1 MNFLGNI
8 LRDDPSSALS
18 NIFLILFFFILI
30 VVSFGFYYDYVKNK
44 KNEKKISILERAIK
58 DLIEEFRSFE
68 LLLSDQK
75 KILQEYKYTLEK
87 LEQET
92 SRLADSSKEDST
104 ITTAIKMASEGK
116 TLQEISDLTGMA
128 TEEIEPI
135 IKFHGK

>member
-1 MNFLGNI
+1 MNILGNI
-8 LRDDPSSALS
+8 LKEDPSSALT
-18 NIFLILFFFILI
+18 NVFLVFFIFILI
-30 VVSFGFYYDYVKNK
+30 TVSLDFYYDYMKNK

-104 ITTAIKMASEGK
+104 ITTAIKMAGEGK
-116 TLQEISDLTGMA
+116 TLQEISDFTGIA

>member
-1 MNFLGNI
+1 MNILGNI
-8 LRDDPSSALS
+8 LKEDPSSALT
-18 NIFLILFFFILI
+18 NVFLVFFIFILI
-30 VVSFGFYYDYVKNK
+30 IVSLAFYYDYKKNK
-44 KNEKKISILERAIK
+44 TNEKKISILERAIK

-104 ITTAIKMASEGK
+104 ITKAIKMASEGK

>member
-1 MNFLGNI
+1 MNIFGNI
-8 LRDDPSSALS
+8 LKEDPSSALT
-18 NIFLILFFFILI
+18 NVFLVFFIFILI
-30 VVSFGFYYDYVKNK
+30 TVSLAFYYDYMKNK

-104 ITTAIKMASEGK
+104 ITTAIKMAGEGK
-116 TLQEISDLTGMA
+116 TLQEISEFTGMA

>member
-1 MNFLGNI
+1 MNI
-8 LRDDPSSALS
+8 LANILKEDPSSALT
-18 NIFLILFFFILI
+18 NVFLVFFIFILI
-30 VVSFGFYYDYVKNK
+30 TVSLAFYYDYMKNK

-104 ITTAIKMASEGK
+104 ITTAIKMAGEGK
-116 TLQEISDLTGMA
+116 TLQEISDFTGMA

>member
-1 MNFLGNI
+1 MNILGNI
-8 LRDDPSSALS
+8 LKEDPSSALT
-18 NIFLILFFFILI
+18 NVFLVFFTFILI
-30 VVSFGFYYDYVKNK
+30 IVSLAFYYDYMKNK

-104 ITTAIKMASEGK
+104 ITTAIKMAGEGK
-116 TLQEISDLTGMA
+116 TLQEISDFTGMA

>member
-1 MNFLGNI
+1 MNILGNI
-8 LRDDPSSALS
+8 LKEGSYSALT
-18 NIFLILFFFILI
+18 NVFLFFFIFVLI
-30 VVSFGFYYDYVKNK
+30 IVSLAFYYDYTKNK

-104 ITTAIKMASEGK
+104 ITTAIKMAGEGK
-116 TLQEISDLTGMA
+116 TLQEISEFTGMA

>member
-1 MNFLGNI
+1 MNFLGSI
-8 LRDDPSSALS
+8 LKEDPSSALS
-18 NIFLILFFFILI
+18 NIFLILFIFILI
-30 VVSFGFYYDYVKNK
+30 ITTLGFYYDYTKNK

-104 ITTAIKMASEGK
+104 ITTAIKMAGEGK
-116 TLQEISDLTGMA
+116 TLQEISDFTGMA

>member
-1 MNFLGNI
+1 MNILGNI
-8 LRDDPSSALS
+8 LKEGSYTALT
-18 NIFLILFFFILI
+18 NVFLFFFIFVLI
-30 VVSFGFYYDYVKNK
+30 IVSLAFYYDYTKNK

-104 ITTAIKMASEGK
+104 ITTAIKMAGEGK
-116 TLQEISDLTGMA
+116 TLQEISEFTGMA

>member
-1 MNFLGNI
+1 MNILGNI
-8 LRDDPSSALS
+8 LKEDPSSALT
-18 NIFLILFFFILI
+18 NVFLVFFIFILI
-30 VVSFGFYYDYVKNK
+30 IVSSAFYYDYVKNK

-104 ITTAIKMASEGK
+104 ITTAIKMAGEGK
-116 TLQEISDLTGMA
+116 TLQEISDFTGMA

>member
-8 LRDDPSSALS
+8 LKEDPSSALT
-18 NIFLILFFFILI
+18 NVFLVFFIFILI
-30 VVSFGFYYDYVKNK
+30 TVSLAFYYDYMKNK

-104 ITTAIKMASEGK
+104 ITTAIKMAGEGK
-116 TLQEISDLTGMA
+116 TLQEISDFTGMA

>member
-1 MNFLGNI
+1 MNI
-8 LRDDPSSALS
+8 LANILKEDPSSALT
-18 NIFLILFFFILI
+18 NVFLVFFIFILI
-30 VVSFGFYYDYVKNK
+30 TVSLAFYYDYMKNK

-104 ITTAIKMASEGK
+104 ITKAIKMAGEGK
-116 TLQEISDLTGMA
+116 TLQEISDFTGMA

>member
-1 MNFLGNI
+1 MNILGNI
-8 LRDDPSSALS
+8 LKEGSYSALT
-18 NIFLILFFFILI
+18 NVFLFFFIFVLI
-30 VVSFGFYYDYVKNK
+30 IVSLAFYYDYKKNK

-104 ITTAIKMASEGK
+104 ITTAIKMAGEGK
-116 TLQEISDLTGMA
+116 TLQEISEFTGMA

>member
-1 MNFLGNI
+1 MNFLATI
-8 LRDDPSSALS
+8 LREDPSSALS
-18 NIFLILFFFILI
+18 NIFLVLFFFILI
-30 VVSFGFYYDYVKNK
+30 IVSLGFYYDYVKNK

-104 ITTAIKMASEGK
+104 ITTAIKMAGEGK
-116 TLQEISDLTGMA
+116 TLQEISDFTGMA

>member
-1 MNFLGNI
+1 MNILGNI
-8 LRDDPSSALS
+8 LKEDPSSALT
-18 NIFLILFFFILI
+18 NIFLVFFIFILI
-30 VVSFGFYYDYVKNK
+30 IVSLGFYYDYIKNK

-58 DLIEEFRSFE
+58 ELIEEFRSFE

-104 ITTAIKMASEGK
+104 ITTAIKMAGEGK
-116 TLQEISDLTGMA
+116 TLQEISDFTGMA

>member
-1 MNFLGNI
+1 MNI
-8 LRDDPSSALS
+8 LDNILKEDPSSS
-18 NIFLILFFFILI
+18 IVNIFLIFFIFILI
-30 VVSFGFYYDYVKNK
+30 TVSLGFYYDYVKNK

-116 TLQEISDLTGMA
+116 TLQEISEFTGMA

>member
-1 MNFLGNI
+1 MNI
-8 LRDDPSSALS
+8 LSNILKEDPSSALT
-18 NIFLILFFFILI
+18 NVFLVFFIFILI
-30 VVSFGFYYDYVKNK
+30 TVSLAFYYDYMKNK

-104 ITTAIKMASEGK
+104 ITTAIKMAGEGK
-116 TLQEISDLTGMA
+116 TLQEISDFTGMA

>member
-1 MNFLGNI
+1 MNILGNI
-8 LRDDPSSALS
+8 LKGDPSSALT
-18 NIFLILFFFILI
+18 NVFLVFFIFILI
-30 VVSFGFYYDYVKNK
+30 IVSLAFYYDYMKNK

-92 SRLADSSKEDST
+92 SRLADSLKEDST
-104 ITTAIKMASEGK
+104 ITTAIKMAGEGK
-116 TLQEISDLTGMA
+116 TLQEISDFTGMA

>member
-1 MNFLGNI
+1 MNILGNI
-8 LRDDPSSALS
+8 LKEGSYSALT
-18 NIFLILFFFILI
+18 NVFLFFFIFVFII
-30 VVSFGFYYDYVKNK
+30 VSLAFYYDYTKNK

-104 ITTAIKMASEGK
+104 ITTAIKMAGEGK
-116 TLQEISDLTGMA
+116 TLQEISEFTGMA

>member
-1 MNFLGNI
+1 MNILGNI
-8 LRDDPSSALS
+8 LKEDPSSALT
-18 NIFLILFFFILI
+18 NVFLVFFIFILI
-30 VVSFGFYYDYVKNK
+30 IVSLGFYYDYIKNK

-104 ITTAIKMASEGK
+104 ITTAIKMAGEGK
-116 TLQEISDLTGMA
+116 TLQEISEFTGMA